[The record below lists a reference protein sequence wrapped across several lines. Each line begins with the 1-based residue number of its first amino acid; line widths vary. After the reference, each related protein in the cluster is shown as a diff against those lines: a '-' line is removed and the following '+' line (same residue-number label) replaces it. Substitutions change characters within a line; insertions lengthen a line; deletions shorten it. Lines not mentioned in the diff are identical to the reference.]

1 MEASEI
7 EESEI
12 SIGTF
17 VDLMGTN
24 ASQKKCIVCNRKRS
38 KKNNNKLKRIS
49 DKSVVDAY
57 IKTSILIPFGCRA
70 CKYHLDAYGILKQDS
85 LGNINLNTILHL
97 M

>member
-1 MEASEI
+1 MEASEK
-7 EESEI
+7 EDSEI

-17 VDLMGTN
+17 VDLVRTN
-24 ASQKKCIVCNRKRS
+24 ASQKKCIVCNRKRC
-38 KKNNNKLKRIS
+38 KKNNKLKRIS

-85 LGNINLNTILHL
+85 LGNINFNTILHL